1 MNRGLDGIYFRVER
15 NGKWQSIC
23 MSDLTEEEFDKVM
36 ENKNRNF
43 AVSCCKI
50 LVLEPG
56 GIDHPESTR
65 NNQSELIRKSQ
76 CTYMAN

>member
-1 MNRGLDGIYFRVER
+1 MYGLRMDKKVRDAKTPFYKRFFRRCIFV
-15 NGKWQSIC
+15 QVLLSAA
-23 MSDLTEEEFDKVM
+23 L
-36 ENKNRNF
+36 
-43 AVSCCKI
+43 
-50 LVLEPG
+50 LEPG